1 MGKKKGTS
9 GVVSPQ
15 PTPLIKHGGPESISA
30 CLTVTS
36 ALERENAN
44 LMRALFVFS
53 ILLVATQAYSLPAE
67 RVVLLHGLARTS
79 SSMGSLEEF
88 LSARG
93 YQVLNVDYPSR
104 KHQISELAK
113 IVRKEV
119 VSKTGTAEKVHFVT
133 HSLGGIILRYLQQ
146 NDPLPN
152 LGRVVML
159 SPPNQGSEVVDAL
172 GKLWLFEF
180 INGPAGRQ
188 LGTDGDSISKQL
200 GKVDFEL
207 GVITGDR
214 SINWI
219 NSLIIPGKDD
229 GKVSIESAKVAGM
242 ADFLIV
248 PVSHPFIMKD
258 KTVITKCFHFLQNG
272 SFNMKLK
279 RRQAAF

>member
-1 MGKKKGTS
+1 MRS
-9 GVVSPQ
+9 
-15 PTPLIKHGGPESISA
+15 LI
-30 CLTVTS
+30 
-36 ALERENAN
+36 
-44 LMRALFVFS
+44 VFTM
-53 ILLVATQAYSLPAE
+53 ILAASQAKALPAE
-67 RVVLLHGLARTS
+67 HVVLLHGLARTS
-79 SSMGSLEEF
+79 RSMNNLEEF

-93 YQVLNVDYPSR
+93 YQVLNIDYPSR
-104 KHQISELAK
+104 KHQIFQLAK
-113 IVRKEV
+113 IVRNEV
-119 VSKTGTAEKVHFVT
+119 TSKTGNDEKVHFVT
-133 HSLGGIILRYLQQ
+133 HSMGGIILRCIQR

-159 SPPNQGSEVVDAL
+159 SPPNHGSEVVDAL

-188 LGTDGDSISKQL
+188 LGTDGNGISRQL

-229 GKVSIESAKVAGM
+229 GKVSIESARVEGM

-248 PVSHPFIMKD
+248 HVSHPFIMKD
-258 KTVITKCFHFLQNG
+258 KTVITKCLHFLQNG
-272 SFNMKLK
+272 SFDMRKGDK
-279 RRQAAF
+279 P